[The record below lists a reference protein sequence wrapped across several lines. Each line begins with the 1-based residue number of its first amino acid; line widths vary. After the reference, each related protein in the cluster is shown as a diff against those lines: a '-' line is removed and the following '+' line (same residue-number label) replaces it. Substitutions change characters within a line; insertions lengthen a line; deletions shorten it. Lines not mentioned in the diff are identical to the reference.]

1 MVRPAVAHQHAQH
14 RLGVGAAQRAQP
26 RREPRQASYQEL
38 LDEARAEE
46 LLTTNDL
53 PVERIAARLGYG
65 ETAAFIHAFRR
76 WHGTTP
82 GDYGRRR
89 RAG

>member
-1 MVRPAVAHQHAQH
+1 M
-14 RLGVGAAQRAQP
+14 
-26 RREPRQASYQEL
+26 
-38 LDEARAEE
+38 
-46 LLTTNDL
+46 